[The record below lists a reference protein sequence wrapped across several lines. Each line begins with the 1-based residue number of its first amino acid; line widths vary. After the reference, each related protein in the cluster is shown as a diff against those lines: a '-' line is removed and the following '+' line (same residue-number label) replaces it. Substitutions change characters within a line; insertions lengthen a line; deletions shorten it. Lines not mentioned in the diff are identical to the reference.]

1 METCQ
6 EAFDALWGFYPIG
19 TGRKDD
25 CIIFRVN
32 VDFCSDRIRINDT
45 FLHRRMLRTTIGSD
59 YRKPCN
65 CPCHCGRRVCMH
77 RSHYLSDEKT
87 IDSGSVN

>member
-6 EAFDALWGFYPIG
+6 EALDALWGLCPIG

-25 CIIFRVN
+25 CVIFGIDA
-32 VDFCSDRIRINDT
+32 DFCSDRIRINDT
-45 FLHRRMLRTTIGSD
+45 FLHRRMLRTTTGINHW
-59 YRKPCN
+59 KPCD
-65 CPCHCGRRVCMH
+65 CPCHCGRRVRMH

-87 IDSGSVN
+87 IDSGSID